1 MIETVDEIRHFYQ
14 LTGAEQSSYPPKK
27 PIIRPNLTNKMEL
40 LIVFLIG
47 LLITI
52 FVLPFVAIAKAN
64 AAKRSIEDLLARLSS
79 VEDDLL
85 NLRQQTGA
93 PVKPAAPATAP
104 KPEAVPPP
112 LPVTTPAPIMA

>member
-1 MIETVDEIRHFYQ
+1 MIERVDEIRHFYQ
-14 LTGAEQSSYPPKK
+14 LTAVEQSSYPPQK

-52 FVLPFVAIAKAN
+52 FVALTKAN

-79 VEDDLL
+79 VEEDLR
-85 NLRQQTGA
+85 NLRGQIGA
-93 PVKPAAPATAP
+93 AEKPEAPATAP
-104 KPEAVPPP
+104 RS
-112 LPVTTPAPIMA
+112 